1 MVGGSLKILS
11 ILNSHIRIWLHE
23 IQRKRKKNFCQ
34 RKKIYIFIVQG
45 FCATAYN
52 IHIKK
57 NIFLMTV

>member
-1 MVGGSLKILS
+1 MAGRQQIP
-11 ILNSHIRIWLHE
+11 II
-23 IQRKRKKNFCQ
+23 KNHKFESGYTKFKGKE
-34 RKKIYIFIVQG
+34 RKKIYIFIVQR